1 MGSWL
6 RMSGNIPLT
15 MTKEVLERYDIT
27 DRYDRTQFKKVYE
40 DIIMVFKKAF
50 GFEDDE
56 IVLDVG
62 FSVTI
67 HEHTFTHDMIDGKM
81 FSDFCMVEDWSHPIV
96 SLSFYNRYD
105 TVSFGLSCI
114 RRVQREL
121 LSQGILMPLCDSEI
135 DDMIE
140 AIRVKT
146 GNAYFPSIAHLSLFL
161 TSNKEDVLH
170 FAERGVAVI
179 PKEAYELP
187 MIRDYTEEL
196 VAEKIRY
203 KKLTARFNHRK
214 PTSRKARRK
223 IQRRQ
228 DTPITRGE
236 SDA

>member
-15 MTKEVLERYDIT
+15 MTEEVLERYDIT

-40 DIIMVFKKAF
+40 DIVMVFKKAF
-50 GFEDDE
+50 GFEHDE

-67 HEHTFTHDMIDGKM
+67 QDHTFTHDIIDGKM
-81 FSDFCMVEDWSHPIV
+81 FSDFRMVEDWSHPIV
-96 SLSFYNRYD
+96 SLSFYDRYD
-105 TVSFGLSCI
+105 TVSFGLGCI
-114 RRVQREL
+114 RRVQKEL
-121 LSQGILMPLCDSEI
+121 LNQGILMPLCDSEV
-135 DDMIE
+135 DDMID
-140 AIRVKT
+140 AIREKT
-146 GNAYFPSIAHLSLFL
+146 GLVYFSSIAHLSLFL
-161 TSNKEDVLH
+161 TSNNEDVLH
-170 FAERGVAVI
+170 FSERGVAVI
-179 PKEAYELP
+179 PKEAYDLP

-223 IQRRQ
+223 VQRRQ
-228 DTPITRGE
+228 DTIITRGE
-236 SDA
+236 E